1 MPAGSVA
8 RGMSGTDRGPYRARM
23 PRWYVHPPG
32 RWVWPSVGLLIAG
45 MSVLETAIDDFFRV
59 GPAMAVP
66 GAAVGMLLAACPR
79 WPAPAALLGSATV
92 FGNFALGAPGPGGAQ
107 LIGMAVLVG
116 HAAAVLSLRR
126 GALVSGAATLL
137 VLVAGLAFSPSPW
150 EGFFYLLVTGVAWGV
165 GTLVR
170 QSRQRSR
177 ELEVLAA
184 RLADQQEAAAAAAAV
199 AERAR
204 IAREVHDSVAHSVS
218 VMVLQMGGLR
228 RLLPEHQ
235 QAQEVLLGL
244 ERLGREA
251 VDEMR
256 RVVGVLREHPQGE
269 PAPQPSLSRLDTVLD
284 ELRVGGVPVEL
295 TVTGEPVELPQLV
308 DVSAV
313 RVVQEALSNVVRHA
327 GGAAT
332 CVDVAYRGD
341 RVTVTVT
348 DDGRPRGTSGEP
360 AAAGRVTGGHGQLH
374 MRERVAVAGGSLEV
388 GPVRGGGYRVRA
400 TFPVA
405 GGARVPRPAVAR

>member
-1 MPAGSVA
+1 
-8 RGMSGTDRGPYRARM
+8 M
-23 PRWYVHPPG
+23 PRWSVRPPG
-32 RWVWPSVGLLIAG
+32 RWVWLGVGLLVAG
-45 MSVLETAIDDFFRV
+45 MSVLETALDDFFSV

-66 GAAVGMLLAACPR
+66 GVAVGVLLVACPR
-79 WPAPAALLGSATV
+79 GPATAALLGSATV
-92 FGNFALGAPGPGGAQ
+92 LGNFALGAPGPGGAQ
-107 LIGMAVLVG
+107 LIGMAVLIG

-126 GALVSGAATLL
+126 GALVSGSATLL
-137 VLVAGLAFSPSPW
+137 VLAAGLAFSPSPW

-165 GTLVR
+165 GVLVR
-170 QSRQRSR
+170 QSRQRAR

-184 RLADQQEAAAAAAAV
+184 RLAGQQEVAAAAAAV

-228 RLLPEHQ
+228 RLLPENP

-256 RVVGVLREHPQGE
+256 RVVGVLREHPEGD
-269 PAPQPSLSRLDTVLD
+269 PAPQPSLSRLDAVLD
-284 ELRVGGVPVEL
+284 ELRAGGVPVEL
-295 TVTGEPVELPQLV
+295 TVTGEPVELPPLV

-332 CVDVAYRGD
+332 CVDVGYRGD

-348 DDGRPRGTSGEP
+348 DDGRPRATPGEP
-360 AAAGRVTGGHGQLH
+360 AAVERATGGHGQLH

-400 TFPVA
+400 TFPVSS
-405 GGARVPRPAVAR
+405 GARPARTAGVR

>member
-1 MPAGSVA
+1 
-8 RGMSGTDRGPYRARM
+8 M
-23 PRWYVHPPG
+23 PRWYLRSAG
-32 RWVWPSVGLLIAG
+32 RWAWPAVGLLIGG
-45 MSVLETAIDDFFRV
+45 MAVLESTIDTFFRQEL
-59 GPAMAVP
+59 ALALP
-66 GAAVGMLLAACPR
+66 GLAVGLLLACCPR
-79 WPAPAALLGSATV
+79 WPTATALLGSATV
-92 FGNFALGAPGPGGAQ
+92 LGNVALGAPGPGGAQ

-116 HAAAVLSLRR
+116 HAAAALSVRR
-126 GALVSGAATLL
+126 GALVAAAATAL
-137 VLVAGLAFSPSPW
+137 VLVAGLLFSDSPW

-165 GTLVR
+165 GALVR
-170 QSRQRSR
+170 QSRQRAR

-184 RLADQQEAAAAAAAV
+184 RLAAQQETVATAAAV

-228 RLLPEHQ
+228 RLLPDRPEAQ
-235 QAQEVLLGL
+235 QVLLGL

-251 VDEMR
+251 VEEMR
-256 RVVGVLREHPQGE
+256 RVVGVLREPDTGD
-269 PAPQPSLSRLDTVLD
+269 PAPQPSLTRLEAVVD
-284 ELRVGGVPVEL
+284 ELRAGGVPVEL
-295 TVTGEPVELPQLV
+295 HVTGEPVPLPQLV

-327 GGAAT
+327 GAAAT
-332 CVDVAYRGD
+332 RVELAWRPD

-348 DDGRPRGTSGEP
+348 DDGRPRVAG
-360 AAAGRVTGGHGQLH
+360 AAGDAAPGGFGQLH

-400 TFPVA
+400 SFPVSA
-405 GGARVPRPAVAR
+405 VRTPAVTG

>member
-1 MPAGSVA
+1 
-8 RGMSGTDRGPYRARM
+8 M
-23 PRWYVHPPG
+23 PRWDVRSAG
-32 RWVWPSVGLLIAG
+32 RWVWPGVGLLIGG
-45 MSVLETAIDDFFRV
+45 MAVLESALDDFL
-59 GPAMAVP
+59 GQGMALAVP
-66 GAAVGMLLAACPR
+66 GVAVGLLLVCCPR
-79 WPAPAALLGSATV
+79 WPAAAALLGSASV
-92 FGNFALGAPGPGGAQ
+92 LGNFALDSPGPGGAQ

-116 HAAAVLSLRR
+116 HAAAVLSARR
-126 GALVSGAATLL
+126 GALVAAAATLL
-137 VLVAGLAFSPSPW
+137 VLVAGLLFSPSPW

-165 GTLVR
+165 GALVR

-184 RLADQQEAAAAAAAV
+184 RLAAQQETVATAAAV

-228 RLLPEHQ
+228 RLLPDQ
-235 QAQEVLLGL
+235 PQAQEVLLGL

-256 RVVGVLREHPQGE
+256 RVVGVLREHPDGA
-269 PAPQPSLSRLDTVLD
+269 PAPQPSLSRLDAVLD
-284 ELRVGGVPVEL
+284 ELRAGGVPIEL
-295 TVTGEPVELPQLV
+295 TVTGAPAELPPLV

-332 CVDVAYRGD
+332 CVEVAHRAD

-348 DDGRPRGTSGEP
+348 DDGRPRVAPSADRPDP
-360 AAAGRVTGGHGQLH
+360 APGGHGQLH

-388 GPVRGGGYRVRA
+388 GPLRGGGYRVRA
-400 TFPVA
+400 TFPVPRS
-405 GGARVPRPAVAR
+405 ARPQEVR